1 MTERRVDVPG
11 GRLAIHD
18 FGEGP
23 PIVLLHAGIV
33 DAWAWEPLTPYL
45 LEAGY
50 RVVAFDRRG
59 HGDSLTEDV
68 AYSNRAD
75 TIAVLERL
83 GISRASLVGNSNG
96 GQVAI
101 DTAVEFPDRVAA
113 LVTIGANIGG
123 YSPEPTPAE
132 AELFDEMER
141 LEENGDP
148 DAIADFDVRLW
159 VDGPGQ
165 PTDRVPE
172 DIRELVREMDRQIN
186 APGRVSG
193 RPQPMKPPA
202 SERLDR
208 LTMPLLAIAGAL
220 DVSDVT
226 ATARYLEATAPD
238 ARAVV
243 MPDVA
248 HMIGLETP
256 GELGRLIID
265 FREPLEA
272 RS

>member
-33 DAWAWEPLTPYL
+33 DAWAWEPLTPFL
-45 LEAGY
+45 LDAGY

-68 AYSNRAD
+68 TYSNRAD
-75 TIAVLERL
+75 TIAVLDRL
-83 GISRASLVGNSNG
+83 GIGRAPLVGNSSG

-101 DTAVEFPDRVAA
+101 DTAIEFSDRVAA
-113 LVTIGANIGG
+113 LITIGANIGG
-123 YSPEPTPAE
+123 FSPQPTPAE
-132 AELFDEMER
+132 AELFKEMER
-141 LEENGDP
+141 LEEDGDP

-172 DIRELVREMDRQIN
+172 DIRELVREMDREVN
-186 APGRVSG
+186 APGRASG

-220 DVSDVT
+220 DVSDVA
-226 ATARYLEATAPD
+226 ATARHLEAQVPD

-243 MPDVA
+243 MPKVA
-248 HMIGLETP
+248 HMIGLEAP
-256 GELGRLIID
+256 DALGRLIID
-265 FREPLEA
+265 LLEPLEA
-272 RS
+272 QA